1 VSEATADV
9 DRDASLDTPVPRR
22 RWPGRSRAVRPS
34 IYDRFHYP
42 SVVIFIVAV
51 ALIGPAIADT
61 RAHKYDLNLWLVY
74 SVAALGFYWVFGLAG
89 RFAFCQTFMMALGG
103 YTSAYV
109 SDQGASFLLSVL
121 CGVVAGC
128 AVALVVGVLVRRSQ
142 QFYFAIATLAVTAIG
157 TEVFRNWKAFTGP
170 NGVRS
175 NVAPPEILGHEFIQ
189 DESVFWL
196 FLGVL
201 AAVLLLAAA
210 IERSPLRREAIAARD
225 NPTVASLAGIAVGR
239 IQLALFVLGSALG
252 ALTGA
257 LFGHWSGGVSTA
269 SFGID
274 LAIGIF
280 LMLYLGGVGSM
291 WGPVLG
297 AAVYVALPE
306 LISGIEKYTK
316 IVYGLL
322 LLVIVL
328 ALPQG
333 IVGGFN
339 DLVRKGRSYAGPFR
353 RSSQSQSAPPP
364 QPQSQEPVDAPR

>member
-1 VSEATADV
+1 VT
-9 DRDASLDTPVPRR
+9 
-22 RWPGRSRAVRPS
+22 RPTV
-34 IYDRFHYP
+34 YDQWHY
-42 SVVIFIVAV
+42 VAV
-51 ALIGPAIADT
+51 AGFVLVVALVGPALADT
-61 RAHKYDLNLWLVY
+61 RAHKYELNLWLVY
-74 SVAALGFYWVFGLAG
+74 SVAAIGFYWVFGLAG
-89 RFAFCQTFMMALGG
+89 RFAFCQTFMMSLGG

-109 SDQGASFLLSVL
+109 SDLGDGQPFLLSVL
-121 CGVVAGC
+121 CGVLAAS
-128 AVALVVGVLVRRSQ
+128 AVALVVGLLVRRSQ
-142 QFYFAIATLAVTAIG
+142 QFYFAIATLAVTSIG
-157 TEVFRNWKAFTGP
+157 TEVFRRWRDFAGP
-170 NGVRS
+170 NGNR
-175 NVAPPEILGHEFIQ
+175 NGIAPPKIFGHEFLQ

-201 AAVLLLAAA
+201 AGVLVLAAA
-210 IERSPLRREAIAARD
+210 IERSPLRREAMAARD
-225 NPTVASLAGIAVGR
+225 NPQVAALAGIAVGR

-252 ALTGA
+252 GLTGA

-306 LISGIEKYTK
+306 LISGIDKYTK
-316 IVYGLL
+316 IVYGSL

-333 IVGGFN
+333 VVGGLQ
-339 DLVRKGRSYAGPFR
+339 DLVRKGRVIASGR
-353 RSSQSQSAPPP
+353 RPAPVPGAP
-364 QPQSQEPVDAPR
+364 VLDATAAEGTVDAPR

>member
-1 VSEATADV
+1 V
-9 DRDASLDTPVPRR
+9 
-22 RWPGRSRAVRPS
+22 
-34 IYDRFHYP
+34 
-42 SVVIFIVAV
+42 
-51 ALIGPAIADT
+51 ADT

-74 SVAALGFYWVFGLAG
+74 SIAAIGFYWVFGLAG

-109 SDQGASFLLSVL
+109 SSRGHSFVLSVL
-121 CGVVAGC
+121 CGVVAAS
-128 AVALVVGVLVRRSQ
+128 AVALVVGLLVRRSQ
-142 QFYFAIATLAVTAIG
+142 QFYFAIATLAVTSIG

-170 NGVRS
+170 NGNR
-175 NVAPPEILGHEFIQ
+175 NGIAPPSVFGHDFIE
-189 DESVFWL
+189 DTSVFWL
-196 FLGVL
+196 FLGIL
-201 AAVLLLAAA
+201 AGVLLLAAA
-210 IERSPLRREAIAARD
+210 IERSPLRREAMAARD
-225 NPTVASLAGIAVGR
+225 NPTVAALAGIAVGR

-252 ALTGA
+252 GLTGA

-297 AAVYVALPE
+297 CAVYVALPE
-306 LISGIEKYTK
+306 LISGIDKYTK
-316 IVYGLL
+316 IVYGSL

-333 IVGGFN
+333 VVGGLN
-339 DLVRKGRSYAGPFR
+339 DLTRKGRSWVGERRPSR
-353 RSSQSQSAPPP
+353 RS
-364 QPQSQEPVDAPR
+364 VDAPG